1 MRHDMSLRILV
12 VEQGLH
18 AREGLRDILASDG
31 HEVSIA
37 GDTLT
42 GLARVA
48 SQRFD
53 LLLLDADLGPDRR
66 PSMGVLDLLRLA
78 RRGHPSTC
86 GIVISSSEENI
97 PGDLAE
103 RGVVAVLEKPV
114 DVSWLRFELES
125 LTSRRAPDA

>member
-1 MRHDMSLRILV
+1 MSLKILV

-31 HEVSIA
+31 HEVSVA
-37 GDTLT
+37 ADAAA
-42 GLARVA
+42 GLARVT

-53 LLLLDADLGPDRR
+53 LLLLDADLGPARR
-66 PSMGVLDLLRLA
+66 PEMGVLDLLRMA

-114 DVSWLRFELES
+114 DLSWLRFELES
-125 LTSRRAPDA
+125 LTSRRPPAA

>member
-1 MRHDMSLRILV
+1 MTRHDLRPLPKSDTHLAVLEI
-12 VEQGLH
+12 GDI
-18 AREGLRDILASDG
+18 ARDTA
-31 HEVSIA
+31 
-37 GDTLT
+37 DTLT

-66 PSMGVLDLLRLA
+66 PTMGVLDLLRLA

-125 LTSRRAPDA
+125 LTSRRPPDA